1 MLEILKQGNYD
12 GANGQALF
20 ELDLT
25 TAQQEIDNV
34 VDTLGTSYQDI
45 DEIIDALKELKNEKL
60 EVWINRLDE
69 VAEAVS
75 DAYNKLEE
83 I

>member
-1 MLEILKQGNYD
+1 MLEGNYD
-12 GANGQALF
+12 GTNGKALF
-20 ELDLT
+20 ELDLR
-25 TAQQEIDNV
+25 TAQEEIDNV
-34 VDTLGTSYQDI
+34 VDELGDSYQDI

-60 EVWINRLDE
+60 KVWINRLDE

-75 DAYNKLEE
+75 GAYDKLEE